1 MKNTMM
7 SLLLAVAVI
16 GSARSANAEV
26 RRLVLLPTAH
36 GSVFKTLGAM
46 GNPDSYGLYAG
57 SNVLAQTI
65 LGSYGY
71 NQEHKGYAVYDTG
84 GIPDNARI
92 LQVNL
97 FYDSGYMNSTTF
109 RALGGNPEQEAN
121 ATNAWL
127 LVAENPNQYYYGA
140 DLDFIEGPN
149 QRHAMIGPL
158 VSGLQASLAGN
169 SFAFSVSGGPTVF
182 TALKLEV
189 FYSTAAVASSYSTLS
204 VAGPFGFWNPRSHP
218 LALIAPHVWRGSYP
232 ISDSNLTFKFV
243 ADADWQ
249 VANWGDSNVLAALP
263 HEGAAVA
270 AGPDIVYNQP
280 FAGRAVF
287 TFDEQTLAYRVEA
300 YATDYS
306 SISVAGTFND
316 WNPGANRLELISN
329 RVWQG
334 TVFLLTNNA
343 QFKFVANDDFGANNW
358 GEAAVV
364 STFPHTGTGVVFG
377 ADIQLGAWFSAGDHR
392 FTFDESSGRYTV
404 EKLPAGAAGGISV
417 AGTFNGWDPGANPM
431 TETAPGVWTGSI
443 VLPAGDVSF
452 KFVVGA
458 SWEVGDFG
466 DADPADR
473 EMPISGTPDFRGGDI
488 VVSNAVAGAHA
499 FELNLN
505 ACTYEVRAD
514 GNGAPARPVL
524 GGIDRISGSQIVVRW
539 SSESNR
545 TYRILSSTNLLT
557 GFDATVQS
565 GIPASWPQNIATA
578 VVDGAG
584 FRMFRVE
591 RE

>member
-7 SLLLAVAVI
+7 SLLMAAALI
-16 GSARSANAEV
+16 GSVRAANAEV
-26 RRLVLLPTAH
+26 RRAVLVPTAH
-36 GSVFKTLGAM
+36 GSVFKILGAM
-46 GNPDSYGLYAG
+46 GNPDSCGIYAG
-57 SNVLAQTI
+57 SNVLAQTY

-84 GIPDNARI
+84 GIPDNAHI

-97 FYDSGYMNSTTF
+97 FYDSDYMNSTTF

-140 DLDFIEGPN
+140 DLDFIEGAN
-149 QRHAMIGPL
+149 QRHAMIGPM

-169 SFAFSVSGGPTVF
+169 SFALSVSGGPTVF
-182 TALKLEV
+182 TSLKLEV
-189 FYSTAAVASSYSTLS
+189 FYSTAAVTSSYSTLS
-204 VAGPFGFWNPRSHP
+204 VAGPFGYWNPRSHP

-243 ADADWQ
+243 ADVDWQ
-249 VANWGDSNVLAALP
+249 VANWGDSNAIAALP

-270 AGPDIVYNQP
+270 AGPDIVYNQS

-287 TFDEQTLAYRVEA
+287 TFDEQTLAYRVDA

-306 SISVAGTFND
+306 SISVAGTFNSWD
-316 WNPGANRLELISN
+316 PGANRLELISN

-334 TVFLLTNNA
+334 TVFLLTNNV

-364 STFPHTGTGVVFG
+364 SAFPHTGTGVVSG
-377 ADIQLGAWFSAGDHR
+377 ADIQLGACFSAGDYR
-392 FTFDESSGRYTV
+392 LTFDESTARYTV
-404 EKLPAGAAGGISV
+404 EKLPAAAYGGISV

-431 TETAPGVWTGSI
+431 TETAPGVWAGS
-443 VLPAGDVSF
+443 VALPAGNGSF

-466 DADPADR
+466 DADPAGH
-473 EMPISGTPDFRGGDI
+473 EMPVVGTPDFRGGDI
-488 VVSNAVAGAHA
+488 VFSNAVAGSHA
-499 FELNLN
+499 FGLDLN

-514 GNGAPARPVL
+514 ENGEPERPVL
-524 GGIDRISGSQIVVRW
+524 GGVDRISGNQIVVRW

-545 TYRILSSTNLLT
+545 TYRLRSSTNLLT
-557 GFDATVQS
+557 GFDATVES
-565 GIPASWPQNIATA
+565 GIPATWPQNIATA